1 MGLTLQILQQQKLLM
16 EDAKYLYG
24 ASGHCKVIIDI
35 LKSNNHDIGA
45 IFDDFPK
52 YDILEGIPVL
62 EASKMIKSLSN
73 EIIIS
78 IGDNSLRKKVVSKV
92 VNPFFSAIHKTAV
105 LSNNSLI
112 GKGSVIMAG
121 VIVNSSVE
129 IGDHCI
135 VNSGAIIEHD
145 CVINN
150 FCHISPN
157 ASLAG
162 NVVIGE
168 GTHVGIGAI
177 IIQGIKIGK
186 WVTIGAGAVIIKDIP
201 DFVVVVGNPGK
212 IIKHKKENE

>member
-1 MGLTLQILQQQKLLM
+1 MELIQQIPQQQKLLM
-16 EDAKYLYG
+16 ENVKYLYG

-35 LKSNNHDIGA
+35 LKSNNHNIGA

-52 YDILEGIPVL
+52 YNILEGIPVL
-62 EASKMIKSLSN
+62 DSSMIMKSLSN
-73 EIIIS
+73 EIIVS
-78 IGDNSLRKKVVSKV
+78 IGDNSLRKKVVSKI
-92 VNPFFSAIHKTAV
+92 VNPFFLAIHNTAV
-105 LSNNSLI
+105 LSSSSRI
-112 GKGSVIMAG
+112 GEGSVIMAG
-121 VIVNSSVE
+121 VIINSSAE

-135 VNSGAIIEHD
+135 INSGAIIEHD
-145 CVINN
+145 CIIND

-168 GTHVGIGAI
+168 GTHVGIGAS
-177 IIQGIKIGK
+177 IIQGVKIGK